1 MEQGNHGSQKDLG
14 ALLVAS
20 PRTPKEFEEYYDL
33 RWRILRAPWQ
43 QPRGSEKDDWEHLAD
58 HVSARDPGGR
68 LLGVAVS
75 EETHPESGASARAK
89 RPAHKSPPRRR
100 TTVSTTTGG
109 FRDMEDRPAYNETA
123 LGETSDLLS
132 AALDVG
138 DERLPQTRALMLV
151 VRSGLIQLELGQV
164 VKRNEPSLQPGSCLA
179 KHLVGWVTGT
189 ASRLPSVIASLRFLR
204 PQPSVFFIR

>member
-68 LLGVAVS
+68 LLGVGRLHLSNPGEAQIRYMATEPDCRGRGVGLAVYNRL
-75 EETHPESGASARAK
+75 ESIAAEHHVNYIALNAR
-89 RPAHKSPPRRR
+89 
-100 TTVSTTTGG
+100 
-109 FRDMEDRPAYNETA
+109 ETA
-123 LGETSDLLS
+123 LGFYLKLGYEIIGDGPLLF
-132 AALDVG
+132 
-138 DERLPQTRALMLV
+138 
-151 VRSGLIQLELGQV
+151 GQIPHKAM
-164 VKRNEPSLQPGSCLA
+164 VKKL
-179 KHLVGWVTGT
+179 
-189 ASRLPSVIASLRFLR
+189 
-204 PQPSVFFIR
+204 